1 PTEAD
6 GVVWASWHDAVAAQ
20 PNVVDP
26 PDRVGDAV
34 GSAETKEQSDAA
46 VGMTFGTLKILIEVV
61 VDRPRVARAVEG
73 HNRNEQLGEKAF
85 DDPPKHRRRV
95 VEPIEF
101 QLQESPRNVGGI
113 LLERDAALVAPSE
126 PDELMPHEAEWLDG
140 DPAFGAHQYAI
151 AKC

>member
-1 PTEAD
+1 
-6 GVVWASWHDAVAAQ
+6 
-20 PNVVDP
+20 
-26 PDRVGDAV
+26 
-34 GSAETKEQSDAA
+34 
-46 VGMTFGTLKILIEVV
+46 
-61 VDRPRVARAVEG
+61 
-73 HNRNEQLGEKAF
+73 EQLWEKAF

-151 AKC
+151 AKCFAEVVVRRRSARVEQAHDELRALPGKHDQRAAHDAYRN